1 MFKKLLFFARKN
13 NHLMR
18 IGTSLQNTTCLAIDW
33 EKPNAHNLKI
43 VDNLHLQI

>member
-1 MFKKLLFFARKN
+1 MFKKLLFFARKK
-13 NHLMR
+13 NHLVR
-18 IGTSLQNTTCLAIDW
+18 NGTGLQNTKCLAMDW